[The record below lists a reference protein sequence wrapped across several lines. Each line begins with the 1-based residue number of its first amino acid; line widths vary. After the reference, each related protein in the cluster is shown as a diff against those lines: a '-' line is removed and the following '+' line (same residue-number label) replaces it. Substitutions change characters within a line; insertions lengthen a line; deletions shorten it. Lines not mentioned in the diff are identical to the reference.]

1 MSWTSGARARRRG
14 RAPGCEVPSS
24 TAFVHRPC
32 PQVGVVGAAP
42 APRGPH
48 LRRSTL
54 ERCGVARGVP
64 SGAAAP
70 EVADPVEARDP
81 ADRASARVRPHR
93 ARRGRGDGPTRGR
106 GVSRPARRP
115 QISSTGL
122 WVTWGFRGSS
132 CGRACGRRI
141 HPKIPLHTPCTAPAA
156 GLETCV
162 PVLRRSGRRS
172 PDEGGRL
179 PSPRDTVDR
188 RTTGRPVP
196 RCGLWVTTQVP
207 VRGRKT
213 TRVRLFVENGFCR
226 GDDAPGL
233 DGTRRA
239 AGVVTSPRR
248 PWSPGPSI
256 RGTRFSPRPPGRP
269 GGPRHL
275 SVCRRRVRRP
285 TLAP

>member
-1 MSWTSGARARRRG
+1 MDGDAPSRGRSPATFHGGTLCERSGWAVRTRRARRTG
-14 RAPGCEVPSS
+14 R
-24 TAFVHRPC
+24 
-32 PQVGVVGAAP
+32 
-42 APRGPH
+42 
-48 LRRSTL
+48 RRN
-54 ERCGVARGVP
+54 P
-64 SGAAAP
+64 
-70 EVADPVEARDP
+70 RDP
-81 ADRASARVRPHR
+81 ADRAAVRVV
-93 ARRGRGDGPTRGR
+93 ADVTCRGRCTGPTGGR

-122 WVTWGFRGSS
+122 WVTWGFRGSP

-141 HPKIPLHTPCTAPAA
+141 HPENLPRTPCTPPVA

-162 PVLRRSGRRS
+162 PVLRRPGRRS
-172 PDEGGRL
+172 PEAGGRL
-179 PSPRDTVDR
+179 PAPRDSVDR

-233 DGTRRA
+233 GGTRRTV
-239 AGVVTSPRR
+239 GVVTSPRH

-269 GGPRHL
+269 GGPRHVRA
-275 SVCRRRVRRP
+275 VCSRRRAARP
-285 TLAP
+285 TLGP